1 MGLAPPQ
8 PGAGYCA
15 PHWCGT
21 DCCNGCAANAYNAT
35 PILFLHTPK
44 TGGSSVECA
53 ATPLR
58 ERGLWIDM
66 GHVKSVDDV
75 NACASKCT
83 FDGRRPKVAVSVR
96 DPYSYY
102 ASLYIMSYAGRAVLH
117 TRLPFTAFM
126 ESYVAYRPPLSML
139 PRGGDRAYQH
149 SLTLTLTAACGWP
162 CRYDYLLRTE
172 SLAADWA
179 ALLRSAR
186 MPLALPLP
194 RVNEALHRRGVPPTI
209 AFTSRVLEIVARVDA
224 GMFDAFGYA
233 RRTVPFNYSLP

>member
-21 DCCNGCAANAYNAT
+21 DCCNGCAASAYNAT

-102 ASLYIMSYAGRAVLH
+102 ASLYIMAYAGRAVLH
-117 TRLPFTAFM
+117 TRLDFPTFM
-126 ESYVAYRPPLSML
+126 ETYVARQPPLSLL
-139 PRGGDRAYQH
+139 PRGGDKAYRH
-149 SLTLTLTAACGWP
+149 SLTLTLAAACGWP

-179 ALLRSAR
+179 ALLRGAR
-186 MPLALPLP
+186 MPLAPPLP
-194 RVNEALHRRGVPPTI
+194 RVNEALHKRGVPPTI
-209 AFTSRVLEIVARVDA
+209 AFTPRVLEIVASVDA

-233 RRTVPFNYSLP
+233 RRTAPFNYSHP